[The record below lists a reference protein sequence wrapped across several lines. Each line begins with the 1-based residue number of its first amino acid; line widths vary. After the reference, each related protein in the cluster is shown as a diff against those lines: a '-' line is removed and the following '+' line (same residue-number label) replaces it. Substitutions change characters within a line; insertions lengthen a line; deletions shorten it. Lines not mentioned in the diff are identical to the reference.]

1 MKKLLDI
8 GEERFDP
15 YLDAPYVTAVA
26 NAKYLRTY
34 LLEELT
40 KKGIDPE
47 TFNRG
52 IKYNYSNEK
61 IIPKTPD
68 TEIYEYQPFFLMERL
83 DGSYTLLDGF
93 RRLIWY
99 DAPFWIIDIRVYK
112 EKDLVDQQ
120 IMKLLVY
127 LNHFKFYGG
136 NGSYNDRGF
145 SLAMY
150 TIFGLNIP
158 KYVNCF
164 DSYLSCSETVRKYWG
179 EHLDSDDKISMVKER
194 MINPM
199 FVSDMKF
206 VEELL
211 GTGVMINDIFGALVY
226 KMRETYPD
234 KVFDAKLFLSI
245 INGNK
250 LITDLQGK
258 VGKKGNYVGGAIDQK
273 ITNQIV
279 PFYENTFKEMFG
291 GEIIKTYT
299 EYFDEAKTLNNTLK
313 KDTTLTKLTGNKR
326 DYVMDWILLHR
337 IASNIPINF
346 KCVVYPKE
354 SDTSSYPREIK
365 SPLPPGLLEI
375 PIVFLK
381 YETRQMTMEAIFG
394 FTTDNGVEYRIR
406 HNYGGY
412 HGYANKYTKIEA
424 NAMGG
429 ATYKID
435 LYVDITKEEIDY
447 KDKHRDNTFLK
458 HK

>member
-15 YLDAPYVTAVA
+15 YLNAPYVTAVA

-34 LLEELT
+34 LLEELS

-52 IKYNYSNEK
+52 IKYNYSKEK

-93 RRLIWY
+93 RRLLWY

-112 EKDLVDQQ
+112 EKDLIDQQ

-158 KYVNCF
+158 KYVQCF

-211 GTGVMINDIFGALVY
+211 DTGVMINDIFGALVY

-234 KVFDAKLFLSI
+234 EVFNAKTFLSKV
-245 INGNK
+245 NDNK
-250 LITDLQGK
+250 LLTDLQTK
-258 VGKKGNYVGGAIDQK
+258 VGKKGNHIGGSIDQK

-279 PFYENTFKEMFG
+279 PFYENAFKDMFG
-291 GEIIKTYT
+291 GEIVKTYT
-299 EYFDEAKTLNNTLK
+299 EYFDEAKTLSNTFK
-313 KDTTLTKLTGNKR
+313 KDLTLTKITGNKR
-326 DYVMDWILLHR
+326 CYIMDWILIHR
-337 IASNIPINF
+337 VENNIPINF
-346 KCVVYPKE
+346 KCVVYPRE
-354 SDTSSYPREIK
+354 TDVNGSSREIK
-365 SPLPPGLLEI
+365 APVPSGLLEI
-375 PIVFLK
+375 PITFAK
-381 YETRQMTMEAIFG
+381 YEQNHINKETVFG
-394 FTTDNGVEYRIR
+394 FETNGVFYRVR

-412 HGYANKYTKIEA
+412 FGYASKYTKIEA
-424 NAMGG
+424 NAIGG
-429 ATYKID
+429 TGYKID

-447 KDKHRDNTFLK
+447 KDKNRNNTFLK
-458 HK
+458 HN